1 MKKIRS
7 LELKSI
13 PIWKKPNLCKKIE
26 MGNKKSSPR
35 RLQVQERE
43 RERETLSLSRCC
55 IAERAREKERQW
67 ERERE
72 RERVEPWR
80 TQLWGETEWERE
92 ITVKNSSWQWISDE
106 EIGPQRDDAEDG
118 RRGGKVRKAG
128 SEKDIIFYWIA
139 RGKWGLNLV
148 RDFDKN

>member
-72 RERVEPWR
+72 RESR
-80 TQLWGETEWERE
+80 TM
-92 ITVKNSSWQWISDE
+92 KNSALRRDRVREGNYREELVVTMNQW
-106 EIGPQRDDAEDG
+106 
-118 RRGGKVRKAG
+118 
-128 SEKDIIFYWIA
+128 
-139 RGKWGLNLV
+139 
-148 RDFDKN
+148 